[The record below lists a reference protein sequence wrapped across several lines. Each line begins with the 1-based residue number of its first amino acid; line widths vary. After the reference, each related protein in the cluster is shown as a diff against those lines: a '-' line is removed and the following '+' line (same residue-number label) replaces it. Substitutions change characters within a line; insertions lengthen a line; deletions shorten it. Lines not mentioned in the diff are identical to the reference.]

1 MHQVASGMAYL
12 HSRRPSPVLHGDL
25 KTANLLIDN
34 DASTLVIADFSL
46 AGWSADCRDVSLP
59 ASQAAAA
66 GAFTVTIAPPEVS
79 SVLWWDRNP

>member
-1 MHQVASGMAYL
+1 MAYL

-34 DASTLVIADFSL
+34 DSSTLVIADFGL
-46 AGWSADCRDVSLP
+46 AGWSGDGRDGSLP

-79 SVLWWDRNP
+79 GVLWWDRKP